1 MRWVSKTTHSV
12 TSWKSGKLMSTLAH
26 ISHGHFGRSYF
37 VLYMFIQLFAYPT
50 AEVLHLTRRLEM
62 GVGHANYFL
71 PPHDFAQILTC
82 I

>member
-1 MRWVSKTTHSV
+1 MATITNI
-12 TSWKSGKLMSTLAH
+12 G
-26 ISHGHFGRSYF
+26 HGHFLCSYL
-37 VLYMFIQLFAYPT
+37 VLYMFLQLFAYPT

-71 PPHDFAQILTC
+71 PPHDFAQIVTC